1 MVSLPLPDGAW
12 YATFDKKRLEE
23 LWETFAPYDNL
34 FADDNM
40 RDPDVFGKQ
49 LTDFRTICI
58 EHEGGL
64 LLLQRMLPGLRAE
77 VHFMEWDKKMSTHAE
92 LFKECLLWAFLSFDL
107 ERIET
112 FIAEYARAVRRFVEE
127 RLGFRY
133 EGTMRKRVR
142 HNGELIDM
150 KIYSKLRSEVLD

>member
-1 MVSLPLPDGAW
+1 MISLPLPDGAW
-12 YATFDKKRLEE
+12 YATFDKKRLEK

-40 RDPDVFGKQ
+40 KDPDVFAKQ
-49 LTDFRTICI
+49 LTDYQTICV

-64 LLLQRMLPGLRAE
+64 FLLQRMLLGLRAE
-77 VHFMEWDKKMSTHAE
+77 VHFMSWDKKMSAHSE
-92 LFKECLLWAFLSFDL
+92 LFQECLLWAFLSFDL

-112 FIAEYARAVRRFVEE
+112 FVADYARAVRRFVEE
-127 RLGFRY
+127 RLGFKY
-133 EGTMRKRVR
+133 EGTLRNRVR

-150 KIYSKLRSEVLD
+150 KVYSKLRTEVLN